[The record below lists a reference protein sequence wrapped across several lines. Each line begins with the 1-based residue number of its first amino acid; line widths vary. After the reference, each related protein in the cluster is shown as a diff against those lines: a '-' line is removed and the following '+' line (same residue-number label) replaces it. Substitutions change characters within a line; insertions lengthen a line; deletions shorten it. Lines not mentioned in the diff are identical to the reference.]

1 MYTPSLTQQ
10 HTYFG
15 VGSPCLS
22 TKELLAH
29 SRIDPVGAE
38 SGMHSAP
45 PWGIRATF
53 VASQNTLSSF
63 LDTLSTFVDTPPS
76 FLDTLSPFL
85 NTLFSFL
92 DTLTHS
98 PPS

>member
-29 SRIDPVGAE
+29 ARLDPAGAE

-53 VASQNTLSSF
+53 VALLKRALLNLSF
-63 LDTLSTFVDTPPS
+63 YIYF
-76 FLDTLSPFL
+76 
-85 NTLFSFL
+85 
-92 DTLTHS
+92 
-98 PPS
+98 